1 MRSLSPVSRTLLL
14 ALPLLVATAI
24 GCKKEYDTPP
34 VRTLGSGNVVTIAQ
48 LKAMYQ
54 GSPVHFSD
62 SANAVNTVYAVVT
75 ADEQNGNLYKNV
87 YVQDN
92 TGAIAV
98 RLLFSGGLYQGDSIR
113 IYLPGTVLSPYNGL
127 MQIDSVNV
135 DNNIVKQATGVYVA
149 PTPTTMTELA
159 TQAGLGGSLQSKLIT
174 LSGVEFIPG
183 DTGLTYA
190 DPVNQLTLNR
200 TLENCSGDTAVVRS
214 SGYGNFAGTHLP
226 TGKGTFT
233 GIASWFGSAAQLY
246 VRDINEVQLDGP
258 RCGLASCDPAN
269 SLNENFDGVLNNA
282 DVNTECWLDLFT
294 TGTGKWK
301 GKIIGSESFVEV
313 APPSFDAS
321 SVSWLISAPLQ
332 YSAGMQLSF
341 ISSLGSVWQHDGVE
355 VLISTDINLTTAAS
369 VLAAPW
375 QNVTGATLAG
385 STTPVGTL
393 TTIGSWVPSGN
404 IDLTPYLTAGTN
416 FVVAFKYSGNPATQ
430 ATRYRIDNVS
440 VQ

>member
-200 TLENCSGDTAVVRS
+200 TLENCSGGTAVVRS

-258 RCGLASCDPAN
+258 RCGVIGACDPLVSVSEDFSSVVSNSAIALDCWTNTFTAGSVAWRGRVSGSDFSAEARISLGQPSTMWLVTPQIIFSGTQNLSFSSAMANWVDN
-269 SLNENFDGVLNNA
+269 SLTAMVSTNFTG
-282 DVNTECWLDLFT
+282 DVNTATWT
-294 TGTGKWK
+294 
-301 GKIIGSESFVEV
+301 
-313 APPSFDAS
+313 P
-321 SVSWLISAPLQ
+321 
-332 YSAGMQLSF
+332 
-341 ISSLGSVWQHDGVE
+341 
-355 VLISTDINLTTAAS
+355 
-369 VLAAPW
+369 
-375 QNVTGATLAG
+375 VTGATIAG
-385 STTPVGTL
+385 QTNANDE
-393 TTIGSWVPSGN
+393 WVPSGN
-404 IDLTPYLTAGTN
+404 ISLASFLPSGYSGN
-416 FVVAFKYSGNPATQ
+416 FVVAFKYEGTAANST
-430 ATRYRIDNVS
+430 TYRVDNVA
-440 VQ
+440 VN